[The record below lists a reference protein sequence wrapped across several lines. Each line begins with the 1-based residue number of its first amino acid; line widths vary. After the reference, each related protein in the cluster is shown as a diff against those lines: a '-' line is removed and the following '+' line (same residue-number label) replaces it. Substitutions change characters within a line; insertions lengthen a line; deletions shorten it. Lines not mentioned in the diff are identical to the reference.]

1 MLLNSKNLT
10 STDNLDTDVIIY
22 GAPFEGESTWG
33 DYTGVELGPK
43 QIRVCSARYSQYL
56 PELNHIDIS
65 EHLTMGDVGDVPFVA
80 HNNQQSYENIEKFT
94 KSYGKARNFSW
105 FWW

>member
-65 EHLTMGDVGDVPFVA
+65 EHLTMGDVGDVPLLRTIINKA
-80 HNNQQSYENIEKFT
+80 TKTLKNSL
-94 KSYGKARNFSW
+94 KSYGKVRNF
-105 FWW
+105 